1 MKTYQDYVADR
12 LAAYGGCDDEA
23 TIAEVARTAVD
34 YERARQAGN
43 AERAASLLAH
53 YETLTGRLGFDP
65 LA

>member
-1 MKTYQDYVADR
+1 METYQDYVADR

-23 TIAEVARTAVD
+23 TIAEIATTAVD

-43 AERAASLLAH
+43 AERARDLLEH
-53 YETLTGRLGFDP
+53 YETLTDQLGFDP

>member
-1 MKTYQDYVADR
+1 MKTYQDHVADR

-23 TIAEVARTAVD
+23 TITEIATTAVD
-34 YERARQAGN
+34 YERARRAGKV
-43 AERAASLLAH
+43 ERAGELLAH